1 MQIKHSDIVKLIL
14 FLLISAIAFGFLVTS
29 CKPIKETVTEYKTI
43 TIHDTIKG
51 KDGFNTIV
59 TRDSIV
65 EVKTETIKTRWK
77 TRFETKRFNDSLKH
91 IRSIYSDSFDYAVK
105 SQKIVT
111 KYKYKE
117 VKQAEKQKHSWKRVI
132 PMIFLL
138 LGIIIYLLRKK

>member
-14 FLLISAIAFGFLVTS
+14 FLLISGIAFGFLVTS

-43 TIHDTIKG
+43 TLHDTIKG
-51 KDGFNTIV
+51 PGGIDRII

-65 EVKTETIKTRWK
+65 EVKTETIKTRWQ

-91 IRSIYSDSFDYAVK
+91 IRSIYSDSLHYAVK

-117 VKQAEKQKHSWKRVI
+117 VKQNDKQENSWKRVI
-132 PMIFLL
+132 PMILFLL
-138 LGIIIYLLRKK
+138 AVIIYLLKKK

>member
-1 MQIKHSDIVKLIL
+1 MQVAKLVILIFLMGIVW
-14 FLLISAIAFGFLVTS
+14 GFLFTS
-29 CKPIKETVTEYKTI
+29 CKPIKETVTEYQTI

-51 KDGFNTIV
+51 PGGKNIIV

-65 EVKTETIKTRWK
+65 EVKKETIRTRWK

-91 IRSIYSDSFDYAVK
+91 VRKVYSDSLRYAVK

-117 VKQAEKQKHSWKRVI
+117 VKQKDKNDNSWKRVV
-132 PMIFLL
+132 PMILL
-138 LGIIIYLLRKK
+138 LIAIIIYLLKKK